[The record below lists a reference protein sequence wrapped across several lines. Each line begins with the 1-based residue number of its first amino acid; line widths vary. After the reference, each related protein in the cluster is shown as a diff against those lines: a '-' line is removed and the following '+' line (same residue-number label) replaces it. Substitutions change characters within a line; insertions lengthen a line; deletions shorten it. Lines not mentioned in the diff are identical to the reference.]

1 MGAPLI
7 SDRLAYLDPTRGPF
21 YEHADVAL
29 FLARR
34 GREMVGTIAA
44 FVDHYRSEHLGQREG
59 GFGFFEVIEDYAVA
73 EGLLNAVRDWL
84 CARDIPTLRGPT
96 NFGDFD
102 CPGVLIE
109 GMDCPPVMLEAHT
122 PPYYKD
128 FLGNYSGVS
137 YVNRHIWSVI
147 AQNAVSS
154 YIYPSRI
161 CRVCAFQPI
170 SAIYGGHQGD
180 A

>member
-1 MGAPLI
+1 M
-7 SDRLAYLDPTRGPF
+7 
-21 YEHADVAL
+21 
-29 FLARR
+29 
-34 GREMVGTIAA
+34 
-44 FVDHYRSEHLGQREG
+44 
-59 GFGFFEVIEDYAVA
+59 IEDYAIA

-128 FLGNYSGVS
+128 FLERYGMEKEQDFFAWRAFRSQIGEELKNLPPELVR
-137 YVNRHIWSVI
+137 VADFARQTANVTIRKARLEAWDQEI
-147 AQNAVSS
+147 ATA
-154 YIYPSRI
+154 
-161 CRVCAFQPI
+161 
-170 SAIYGGHQGD
+170 HD
-180 A
+180 L